1 MAAAEPANPTPRR
14 SIDDH
19 PLVRAVLAGDE
30 GVDLLKLIQQ
40 QMAHAAAELGFL
52 DHHRDEF
59 EPEDLLRR
67 GRDITRQVRALRRF
81 ADLEVARL
89 RHFGPPAMKLDDPM
103 IRRTLDLLVERI
115 VQVAYDVLPET
126 KADELDVR
134 LKEAV
139 AADPQLP
146 WA

>member
-1 MAAAEPANPTPRR
+1 
-14 SIDDH
+14 
-19 PLVRAVLAGDE
+19 
-30 GVDLLKLIQQ
+30 
-40 QMAHAAAELGFL
+40 
-52 DHHRDEF
+52 
-59 EPEDLLRR
+59 
-67 GRDITRQVRALRRF
+67 
-81 ADLEVARL
+81 
-89 RHFGPPAMKLDDPM
+89 MKLDDPM